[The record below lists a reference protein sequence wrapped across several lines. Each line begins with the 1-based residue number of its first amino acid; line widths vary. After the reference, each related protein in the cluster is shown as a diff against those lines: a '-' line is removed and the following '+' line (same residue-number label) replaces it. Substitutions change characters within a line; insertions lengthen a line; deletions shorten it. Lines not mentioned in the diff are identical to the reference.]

1 MALREIALL
10 EPAQASS
17 APEGAKPCRSI
28 EPRRVHETQMST
40 PQVGSSTNLVGLP
53 TKFIASADFQDE
65 PLPMHISGVRE
76 MNATLFE
83 MLDRASDLADAGEAF
98 MCYMV
103 AMFGLEPEQHDSGGT
118 RPGQRRFRSSF
129 LRLVKGWGYDSNGP
143 EGAVFKGW
151 VESRFGI
158 FPTYH
163 KEPIR
168 RIASGAWT
176 TYVEEKM
183 SSLFHSNAIYT
194 QLDLVYEFCQWA
206 LEHFPASRIPARVA
220 ETRPHEDPRSVVP
233 KDTHVRLYRGTNSFD
248 EHLIL
253 ERIDKS
259 NAVVRL
265 NNLTSFSSDRD
276 VASCFGDII
285 LTVDVPLSKLVFFNT
300 LLSKHALNGE
310 SEYLVIGG
318 DYRVTAS
325 RL

>member
-1 MALREIALL
+1 MNARPI
-10 EPAQASS
+10 
-17 APEGAKPCRSI
+17 
-28 EPRRVHETQMST
+28 
-40 PQVGSSTNLVGLP
+40 GSSTNLVGLP
-53 TKFIASADFQDE
+53 TQFIASPDFHAD
-65 PLPMHISGVRE
+65 PVPMHISGVRE
-76 MNATLFE
+76 MNASLFE
-83 MLDRASDLADAGEAF
+83 MLGRASDLADAGVAF

-103 AMFGLEPEQHDSGGT
+103 AMFGLDPEQHDSAPG
-118 RPGQRRFRSSF
+118 RAGQRRFRSSF

-206 LEHFPASRIPARVA
+206 LEHFVA
-220 ETRPHEDPRSVVP
+220 P
-233 KDTHVRLYRGTNSFD
+233 KGTHVTLYRGTNSFD
-248 EHLIL
+248 EHLIQ
-253 ERIDKS
+253 ERIDRTT
-259 NAVVRL
+259 AVIRL
-265 NNLTSFSSDRD
+265 NNLASFSADRD

-285 LTVDVPLSKLVFFNT
+285 LTVDVPLAKLVFFNT
-300 LLSKHALNGE
+300 LLSQHALNGE
-310 SEYLVIGG
+310 AEYLVIGG

>member
-1 MALREIALL
+1 M
-10 EPAQASS
+10 
-17 APEGAKPCRSI
+17 
-28 EPRRVHETQMST
+28 
-40 PQVGSSTNLVGLP
+40 P
-53 TKFIASADFQDE
+53 TKFIASRDFHDE

-76 MNATLFE
+76 MNATLFT
-83 MLDRASDLADAGEAF
+83 MLEKASDLADAGEAF
-98 MCYMV
+98 MCYMA
-103 AMFGLEPEQHDSGGT
+103 AMFGLDPEQREAGGGA

-163 KEPIR
+163 KEPIQ

-183 SSLFHSNAIYT
+183 SSRFHNNAIYT

-206 LEHFPASRIPARVA
+206 LKCFPASRNPARVA
-220 ETRPHEDPRSVVP
+220 EMRPNENNARLVEP
-233 KDTHVRLYRGTNSFD
+233 KDTHVTLYRGTNSFD
-248 EHLIL
+248 EHLIQ
-253 ERIDKS
+253 ERIDKT
-259 NAVVRL
+259 NVVMRL
-265 NNLTSFSSDRD
+265 NNLASFSADRD

-285 LTVDVPLSKLVFFNT
+285 LTVDVPLAKLVFFNT
-300 LLSKHALNGE
+300 LLSKHALDGE
-310 SEYLVIGG
+310 AEYLVIGG
-318 DYRVTAS
+318 DYRVSAS

>member
-1 MALREIALL
+1 MN
-10 EPAQASS
+10 
-17 APEGAKPCRSI
+17 
-28 EPRRVHETQMST
+28 T

-53 TKFIASADFQDE
+53 TKFIASPDFHAE
-65 PLPMHISGVRE
+65 PLLMHISGVRE
-76 MNATLFE
+76 MNATLFA
-83 MLDRASDLADAGEAF
+83 MLDRAIDLADAGDAF

-103 AMFGLEPEQHDSGGT
+103 AMFGLDPEQHERGGG

-129 LRLVKGWGYDSNGP
+129 LRLIKGWGYDSNGP

-163 KEPIR
+163 KEPIQ

-183 SSLFHSNAIYT
+183 SSRFHNNAIYT

-206 LEHFPASRIPARVA
+206 LEHFPASRVPARVA
-220 ETRPHEDPRSVVP
+220 EMRPNMNGTRFVGP
-233 KDTHVRLYRGTNSFD
+233 KDTHVTLYRGTNSFD
-248 EHLIL
+248 EHLIQ

-259 NAVVRL
+259 NAVIRL
-265 NNLTSFSSDRD
+265 NNLTSFSADRD

-285 LTVDVPLSKLVFFNT
+285 LTVDVPLAKLVFFNT

-310 SEYLVIGG
+310 AEYLVIGG